1 LNRITLKVNGKLHE
15 LDVKP
20 NRTLLEVLR
29 EDLDLI
35 GAKDACQTGDCGA
48 CTVIVDGRPILSCL
62 SLAVSNDGEEVTT
75 IEGLAKDGTLH
86 VIQQKFIDH
95 TAIQCGFCTPGLV
108 MIAKALLDSNPNPTD
123 DQIRDYIRGN
133 ICRCTGYTKVVE
145 AIRYAA
151 EELRAIN
158 LVK

>member
-1 LNRITLKVNGKLHE
+1 MKKITLKVNGTVHE
-15 LDVKP
+15 LYVKP
-20 NRTLLEVLR
+20 NRTLVEVLR

-35 GAKDACQTGDCGA
+35 GSKYACSTGDCGA
-48 CTVIVDGRPILSCL
+48 CTVIVDGKPILSCL
-62 SLAVSNDGEEVTT
+62 TLAISNDEKEITT
-75 IEGLAKDGTLH
+75 IEGLASQDGTLH
-86 VIQQKFIDH
+86 TIQQNFIDH

-133 ICRCTGYTKVVE
+133 ICRCTGYTKVVA

-151 EELRAIN
+151 EELRASM
-158 LVK
+158 VK

>member
-1 LNRITLKVNGKLHE
+1 MNKITLKVNGELHQ

-35 GAKDACQTGDCGA
+35 GAKYGCQTGDCGA
-48 CTVIVDGRPILSCL
+48 CTVIVNGKPILSCL
-62 SLAVSNDGEEVTT
+62 SLAVSNDGKEITT
-75 IEGLAKDGTLH
+75 VEGLAKDGTLH

-123 DQIRDYIRGN
+123 DQIRGYIRGN

-151 EELRAIN
+151 EELRANN

>member
-1 LNRITLKVNGKLHE
+1 LKKITLKVNGEPHE
-15 LDVKP
+15 LDVKL

-35 GAKDACQTGDCGA
+35 GAKYGCQTGDCGA
-48 CTVIVDGRPILSCL
+48 CTVIVDGKPILSCL
-62 SLAVSNDGEEVTT
+62 SLAVSNDGKEITT
-75 IEGLAKDGTLH
+75 VEGLAKDGTLN

-108 MIAKALLDSNPNPTD
+108 MIAKALLERNPNPTD
-123 DQIRDYIRGN
+123 DQIRNYIRGN

-151 EELRAIN
+151 KELRASN

>member
-1 LNRITLKVNGKLHE
+1 MKKITLKVNGEPHE
-15 LDVKP
+15 LDVKL

-35 GAKDACQTGDCGA
+35 GAKYGCQTGDCGA
-48 CTVIVDGRPILSCL
+48 CTVIVDGKPILSCL
-62 SLAVSNDGEEVTT
+62 SLAVSNDGKEITT
-75 IEGLAKDGTLH
+75 VEGLAKDGTLN

-108 MIAKALLDSNPNPTD
+108 MIAKALLERNPNPTD
-123 DQIRDYIRGN
+123 DQIRNYIRGN

-151 EELRAIN
+151 KELRASN